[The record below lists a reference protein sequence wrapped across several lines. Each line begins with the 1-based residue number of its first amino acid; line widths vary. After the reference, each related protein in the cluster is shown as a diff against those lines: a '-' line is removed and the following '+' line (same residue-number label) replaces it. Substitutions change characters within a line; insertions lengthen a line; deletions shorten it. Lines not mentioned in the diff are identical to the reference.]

1 MSGTRLEVN
10 HSKVSELPGRNQST
24 LSDDPLVPSRSIG
37 AFEEAP
43 DESDSGEEAY
53 VYFHIDPKHT
63 NFVNRIIEGYEYVGV
78 MTSVDNEGLCMVRC
92 TPSTRSLAIDILQS
106 LPEYVTIEG

>member
-1 MSGTRLEVN
+1 MNGTRLEAN
-10 HSKVSELPGRNQST
+10 RSEISELSDRNQSV

-37 AFEEAP
+37 AFKEAH

-53 VYFHIDPKHT
+53 VYFHINPKYT
-63 NFVNRIIEGYEYVGV
+63 NFINRIIEGYEYVGV